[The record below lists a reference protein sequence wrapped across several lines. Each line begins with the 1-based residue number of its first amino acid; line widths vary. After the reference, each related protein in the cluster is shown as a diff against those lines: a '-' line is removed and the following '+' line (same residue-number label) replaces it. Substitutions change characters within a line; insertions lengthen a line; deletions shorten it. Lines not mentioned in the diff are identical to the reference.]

1 MAFRKTQRETALCRA
16 LPLQDT
22 IKTGIRLAFFA
33 LALPLFASCD
43 ALSPEVINTLT
54 GLIGTL
60 PAPNTGSGGLGG
72 GVGGGAPAPN
82 PPLNQVPTPPPA
94 AAPDPAA
101 LLATGRAFFDQMCAV
116 CHGSNG
122 EGGVVDPTPLG
133 PGLCT
138 VAGSGS
144 CQDVATLKTYIG
156 TAMPSTAAP
165 CPADCAEATAA
176 LIMNFN
182 ARALTASVNAGPAF
196 DTHCSSCHSRDGT
209 GVAAWLTPDTCNT
222 VDCSDIYA
230 LSNFVIY

>member
-1 MAFRKTQRETALCRA
+1 
-16 LPLQDT
+16 
-22 IKTGIRLAFFA
+22 
-33 LALPLFASCD
+33 
-43 ALSPEVINTLT
+43 
-54 GLIGTL
+54 L

-230 LSNFVIY
+230 LSNFIVDHSQNLALMANDSTCKDDNCCDANCALETALFISTENISTENPVDTED